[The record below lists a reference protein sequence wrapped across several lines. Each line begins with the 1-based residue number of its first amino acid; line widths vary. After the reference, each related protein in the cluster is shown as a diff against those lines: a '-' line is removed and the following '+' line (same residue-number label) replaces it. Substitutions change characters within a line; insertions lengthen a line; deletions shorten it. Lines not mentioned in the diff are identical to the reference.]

1 MNMNDLPTTFVLTE
15 NFGPHAAGT
24 TFSVKWAENRGMQ
37 LDINAGELKW
47 FYATRFMHQLAGAI
61 KFGIIADKDT
71 GALRFI
77 DDHGFEMKAWGDKI
91 KPC

>member
-1 MNMNDLPTTFVLTE
+1 V
-15 NFGPHAAGT
+15 
-24 TFSVKWAENRGMQ
+24 
-37 LDINAGELKW
+37 
-47 FYATRFMHQLAGAI
+47 GAI

-77 DDHGFEMKAWGDKI
+77 DSHGFEMEAWADKI